1 MELWSDIFI
10 YDSGDWATCTA
21 SLETWH
27 RIIDDNPGCRLF
39 AQISHKGK
47 AIYAALGHPVN
58 HELLTSNKLSVPG
71 WMIDNLG
78 AEGMGEEVAVEWL
91 SQEAFPEATRI
102 VLRPQDSAFYHA
114 DAKEE
119 LERALTRLGILQQ
132 GTTIVVPLECLGGYQ
147 VAFDVVLTEPANL
160 VLAHGDEVAMEFEE
174 ALDAIP
180 AVEDEPPPLGDEPP
194 PLGDESVVEEQPV
207 GNTLG
212 GTTRFMPNGEQW
224 NPWKHGPWTG

>member
-21 SLETWH
+21 CVETWH
-27 RIIDDNPGCRLF
+27 RIIDDNPGFRLF

-47 AIYAALGHPVN
+47 VIYAALGHPVN
-58 HELLTSNKLSVPG
+58 HELLTPNKLSLPS
-71 WMIDNLG
+71 WMIDHLG

-91 SQEAFPEATRI
+91 SQDAFPEATRI

-180 AVEDEPPPLGDEPP
+180 TVEDEPPPLGDEP
-194 PLGDESVVEEQPV
+194 VVEEQPV
-207 GNTLG
+207 GNALG